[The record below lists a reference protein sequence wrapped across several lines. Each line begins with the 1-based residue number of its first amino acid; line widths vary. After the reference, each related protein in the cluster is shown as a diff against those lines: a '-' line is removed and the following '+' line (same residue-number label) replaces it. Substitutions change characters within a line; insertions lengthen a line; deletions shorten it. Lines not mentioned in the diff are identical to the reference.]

1 MPGTDRHSAG
11 SHGWTSGR
19 DRGGVEHLMDEVEP
33 GAAHEERCSGEARP
47 LAGHQGQAGQAD
59 GQQTGTAH
67 RDNRRRSTPHKPSG
81 DHAERQRADENR
93 ALDRTVPPH
102 LDDQQHAEEQ
112 GGDEGREH
120 QGEAGVGD
128 DDVAPARAGP
138 AVQLA
143 LPPQDPS
150 GFVGRD
156 DKRGGDDRCLD
167 DKDRPPVEQLSQH
180 TAESRADRN
189 ADGAGHRPPPPRPPL
204 VTDNRTE
211 YRQRPG
217 QHERGPDALDGAG
230 GEEEPQARG
239 HAGSQRSGSEHGDTA
254 HDKH

>member
-1 MPGTDRHSAG
+1 MPNGSALT
-11 SHGWTSGR
+11 TS
-19 DRGGVEHLMDEVEP
+19 
-33 GAAHEERCSGEARP
+33 
-47 LAGHQGQAGQAD
+47 
-59 GQQTGTAH
+59 
-67 RDNRRRSTPHKPSG
+67 
-81 DHAERQRADENR
+81 R

-102 LDDQQHAEEQ
+102 LDGQQHAEEQ

-143 LPPQDPS
+143 LPPQHPS
-150 GFVGRD
+150 GGVGRD
-156 DKRGGDDRCLD
+156 DKRGGDDRRLD
-167 DKDRPPVEQLSQH
+167 DKDRPPVEQLGQH
-180 TAESRADRN
+180 AAESRADSN

-204 VTDNRTE
+204 VTDDRAE
-211 YRQRPG
+211 HRQRPG

-230 GEEEPQARG
+230 REEDRQARG

-254 HDKH
+254 HDKHQRADPAVHQRHRHRSHRNDERVRRQHPRHANDRRVELGVQVGQSQGDDRSVSKRHPDRADQQHGAQPLPRTHGRAR